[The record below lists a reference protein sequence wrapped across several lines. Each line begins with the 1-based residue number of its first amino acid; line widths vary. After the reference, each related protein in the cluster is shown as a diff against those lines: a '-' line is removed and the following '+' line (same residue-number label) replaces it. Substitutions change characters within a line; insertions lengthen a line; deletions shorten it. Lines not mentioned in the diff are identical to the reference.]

1 MTSTHDLI
9 RFLSV
14 AAALLIVA
22 GLVIA
27 LTVGRNCSRSAS
39 QAAIADEIRDIP
51 PTFNLTASQ
60 LVRAYKDDEESAT
73 ATYNG
78 KAGIVESPA
87 LLVEQSNYLR
97 FFAGKVWAVRCF
109 LSDEHMEKVKAV
121 YDSSDKVYLGG
132 DYAFRIGAGSPTS
145 FSSLPVL
152 ALKGKVEGVNNKI
165 LTIDIHGCTLHDS
178 Q

>member
-1 MTSTHDLI
+1 MADLV
-9 RFLSV
+9 RFLTL
-14 AAALLIVA
+14 AAAFFAIAGLLIVF
-22 GLVIA
+22 GVFD
-27 LTVGRNCSRSAS
+27 RCSRSAS
-39 QAAIADEIRDIP
+39 EAAIADEIKDIP

-60 LVRAYKDDEESAT
+60 LVRAYKDDEESAV
-73 ATYNG
+73 ATYNDRV
-78 KAGIVESPA
+78 GIVESPA

-121 YDSSDKVYLGG
+121 YDSSDRIPLGG
-132 DYAFRIGAGSPTS
+132 TYEFRIGAGWPIS